1 MLIHDFGIVGEKKD
15 VHLHDDLILYMID
28 TFEWIKTF
36 SELESNIEKNGL
48 NHAGITYFKGESVT
62 KLKNIILHWIN
73 IFSLGEDVIEL
84 RGMYYINIGK
94 HSYTK
99 ITDEGQ
105 KIMPE
110 VYKAWHSIFD
120 KIETLV
126 GDQKYLEETKEKF
139 VEFTNIIENGKK

>member
-1 MLIHDFGIVGEKKD
+1 MECGTGKREVKSCLYFTISRLFRIVNKVAE
-15 VHLHDDLILYMID
+15 
-28 TFEWIKTF
+28 ESF
-36 SELESNIEKNGL
+36 SELDICPT
-48 NHAGITYFKGESVT
+48 HAFLMLILQDKPKGMSVNEISEALT
-62 KLKNIILHWIN
+62 IAPSTVTRFVDKLVAKGYVERIK
-73 IFSLGEDVIEL
+73 
-84 RGMYYINIGK
+84 IGK

-105 KIMPE
+105 KIMPA

-139 VEFTNIIENGKK
+139 TEFTNILENGKK

>member
-1 MLIHDFGIVGEKKD
+1 MLLQEEPKGLSVNEISEALTIAPSTVTRFVDKLAAKGYVER
-15 VHLHDDLILYMID
+15 
-28 TFEWIKTF
+28 IK
-36 SELESNIEKNGL
+36 
-48 NHAGITYFKGESVT
+48 
-62 KLKNIILHWIN
+62 
-73 IFSLGEDVIEL
+73 
-84 RGMYYINIGK
+84 IGK

-139 VEFTNIIENGKK
+139 IEFTNIIENGKK